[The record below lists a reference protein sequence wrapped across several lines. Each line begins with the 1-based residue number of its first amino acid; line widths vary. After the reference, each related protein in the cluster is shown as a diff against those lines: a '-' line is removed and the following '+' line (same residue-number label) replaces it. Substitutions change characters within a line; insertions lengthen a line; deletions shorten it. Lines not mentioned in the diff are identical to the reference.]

1 MVYSGIFQITSQ
13 TANVISQRYSFFFL
27 FRFFVVYLTQVS
39 HFRNTILLLFTACS
53 ESASPP
59 LGGMDIGRGGGGN
72 VKGPTGWA
80 ITSERE
86 TLYLTAGDC
95 LLSKVEYLSLIFEFS
110 AMTGIFDSGSGGLS
124 VLREILRVLPEER
137 FVYYADNA
145 NCPYGEKTPEFI
157 QSRCRAIT
165 EYLLSRGARIIV
177 VACNTAT
184 AAAITTLRNE
194 YPVRFIG
201 MEPAVKP
208 AALSSKTGVIGILAT
223 AGTLK
228 GIKYLTTKG
237 IYEDDVKIV
246 EHVGRGF
253 VELVENGILDGPQA
267 EETVR
272 RSIQPLLDAGADRI
286 VLGCT
291 HYPFL
296 RDVIQRVAGPDV
308 QIIDP
313 APAVAR
319 HLIEVMREEGLLTG
333 SVAST
338 SSATEA
344 TKQRECSVAE
354 PVGATSKPDIE
365 LVTSGDDISAKRILN
380 MVLEEGR
387 TRQGNQ

>member
-1 MVYSGIFQITSQ
+1 MI
-13 TANVISQRYSFFFL
+13 
-27 FRFFVVYLTQVS
+27 
-39 HFRNTILLLFTACS
+39 
-53 ESASPP
+53 
-59 LGGMDIGRGGGGN
+59 
-72 VKGPTGWA
+72 
-80 ITSERE
+80 
-86 TLYLTAGDC
+86 
-95 LLSKVEYLSLIFEFS
+95 
-110 AMTGIFDSGSGGLS
+110 GIFDSGSGGLS
-124 VLREILRVLPEER
+124 VLREVLKLLPGEK

-272 RSIQPLLDAGADRI
+272 RSLQPLLDAGADRI

>member
-1 MVYSGIFQITSQ
+1 M
-13 TANVISQRYSFFFL
+13 
-27 FRFFVVYLTQVS
+27 
-39 HFRNTILLLFTACS
+39 
-53 ESASPP
+53 
-59 LGGMDIGRGGGGN
+59 
-72 VKGPTGWA
+72 
-80 ITSERE
+80 
-86 TLYLTAGDC
+86 
-95 LLSKVEYLSLIFEFS
+95 
-110 AMTGIFDSGSGGLS
+110 
-124 VLREILRVLPEER
+124 
-137 FVYYADNA
+137 
-145 NCPYGEKTPEFI
+145 
-157 QSRCRAIT
+157 
-165 EYLLSRGARIIV
+165 

-272 RSIQPLLDAGADRI
+272 RSLQPLLDAGADRI

-308 QIIDP
+308 HIIDP

>member
-1 MVYSGIFQITSQ
+1 M
-13 TANVISQRYSFFFL
+13 L
-27 FRFFVVYLTQVS
+27 FRS
-39 HFRNTILLLFTACS
+39 
-53 ESASPP
+53 
-59 LGGMDIGRGGGGN
+59 
-72 VKGPTGWA
+72 
-80 ITSERE
+80 
-86 TLYLTAGDC
+86 
-95 LLSKVEYLSLIFEFS
+95 
-110 AMTGIFDSGSGGLS
+110 
-124 VLREILRVLPEER
+124 RVLPEER

-319 HLIEVMREEGLLTG
+319 HLIEVMREEGLLAG

-338 SSATEA
+338 SSATET